1 LWQRAYRAMIH
12 ALACAGNPMTVRTC
26 WVLFAIALLGGIGA
40 TAAQAQKIYRWVDD
54 QGRVQYTQSPPPE
67 GTTAQQSS
75 VASKTISDERRK
87 YCNAI
92 HGVALRLAQM
102 SRSGV
107 SISAAN
113 ESMRQL
119 EVRENIN
126 VDSIALREL
135 VNYIFAASRSSYD
148 VEIAGRAQDACIG
161 GSFGKRGRTGATL
174 AEQNKTAPPAAKAS
188 SPVTGTGWVTHGL
201 IATNHHV
208 IDGKDRIRVRFAGG
222 REATAFVGQ
231 IDKDND
237 VALLRV
243 AGQLP
248 PGLPLANR
256 EAVIGAEVFT
266 LGYPHTDIMGNNAK
280 LTTGIVN
287 STTGMR
293 DDPRLYQISVPVQ
306 SGNSGGPLLNR
317 DGEVVGLVTA
327 KLSAAQ
333 VYKWTGDTPQNVNYA
348 VKVSFLQSLLRHGA
362 AAGEDLPAQN
372 DSLENHAARI
382 GPAVVLVIAE

>member
-1 LWQRAYRAMIH
+1 
-12 ALACAGNPMTVRTC
+12 MTVRTC